1 MTVMKKINSIVSAGL
16 ILLFIPLALLAQDKK
31 NEQKIKIVVR
41 DDGGSDV
48 VLDTLI
54 TGTPQGDSIVLKNGK
69 VVYLAS
75 DEGNK
80 GTRVHTRKKYIV
92 TSTEPEGSDSG
103 KEIRKEITVTTSDGD
118 DEDAIEDMTSAEA
131 GSGSSGQA
139 RAYSF
144 KVQSDRNDGNS
155 ERTRYVIKRDGIVVT
170 VEGSDY
176 DRVKDLIKEIEKSL
190 DEKSESK

>member
-1 MTVMKKINSIVSAGL
+1 MKKINSIVSAGL

-80 GTRVHTRKKYIV
+80 GTQVHTRKKYIV